1 MIDRFYPNW
10 NLKLTDF
17 DWNNEIRGT
26 KKNNNLQGGN
36 SNDLIKGRKG
46 DDKLFGGYGHD
57 VLKGGKG
64 NDKLFGGYGHDV
76 LRGGKGND
84 KLFGGY
90 GHDVLR
96 GGKGNDKLDGGYGRD
111 VLRGGKGND
120 ILKSKSDAGEPEI
133 AQDTDAS
140 KVYPNEPF
148 TKTNDHLWGGKGGDT
163 FHFEILLNAKLEI
176 MKKHAD
182 KNGVI
187 DWRGVAGEN
196 NNVHDHWVEGVG
208 HDAIHDFNRSAGDR
222 IVIKGHTVSTKLSS
236 AFDYKGKEY
245 SIIELYSD
253 QGGAGAHDG
262 DRLGKISVYGDLVQE
277 TDISLDRM
285 VFSAVYENIS
295 EV

>member
-1 MIDRFYPNW
+1 MINLFNPNW

-17 DWNNEIRGT
+17 DWDNEIRGT
-26 KKNNNLQGGN
+26 KKNNTLQGRD

-46 DDKLFGGYGHD
+46 DDNLDGGYGHDVLRGGKGDDNLVGGYGHD

-64 NDKLFGGYGHDV
+64 DDNLDGGYGHDV
-76 LRGGKGND
+76 LRGGKGDDN
-84 KLFGGY
+84 
-90 GHDVLR
+90 
-96 GGKGNDKLDGGYGRD
+96 LDGGYGRD

-120 ILKSKSDAGEPEI
+120 TLKSKSDAGEPEI

-140 KVYPNEPF
+140 KVYPDEPF
-148 TKTNDHLWGGKGGDT
+148 TNTDDHLWGGKGGDT
-163 FHFEILLNAKLEI
+163 FHFEILLNAKPEI

-182 KNGVI
+182 ENGVI

-196 NNVHDHWVEGVG
+196 DNVHDHWVEGVG
-208 HDAIHDFNRSAGDR
+208 HDAIRDFNRSAGDR
-222 IVIKGHTVSTKLSS
+222 IVINGHTVSTKLSS
-236 AFDYKGKEY
+236 AVDHKGKEY

-262 DRLGKISVYGDLVQE
+262 DRLGTISVYGDLVQE
-277 TDISLDRM
+277 SDITGDNM